1 MPDPRPCRS
10 NRVIFTLP
18 AFSDERMEQ
27 LRQQLELL
35 GSEKVVYAVICRK
48 PNSAFTGLVHLAG
61 HFLPPRNGGVSKW
74 KALLPALVT
83 AQFLSAGTKTDS
95 DWKPH
100 LLSAPAEVVV
110 EMGPFLTPARETD
123 AHYLAHLDF
132 KTRADPKGLD
142 PEACKAKDVTCG
154 NESAS
159 AIGEPVTQL
168 RAWQIKVHDK
178 LMQQNKRQ
186 ILFVVDRRGGRGKST
201 LALYLMQQ
209 YRGTHLSV
217 SGINKSN
224 DLNRILSKQKTGL
237 QSVVFDFPR
246 NCRPS
251 RFPWDT
257 IEGLKNG
264 ILGSGK
270 YDGNMVFFPGSVK
283 VAVFTNHH
291 PGGEFDR
298 LTEDRISLFDLD
310 EEFDLHGE
318 ALSQLTPSP
327 TTPRAEGDLSLDT
340 GSGHSKFPEA
350 SVKHPA
356 CPSCHCGT
364 DAPSLPSSPP
374 SVANSFSQ

>member
-1 MPDPRPCRS
+1 
-10 NRVIFTLP
+10 
-18 AFSDERMEQ
+18 MEQ
-27 LRQQLELL
+27 LRQQLEVL
-35 GSEKVVYAVICRK
+35 GSEKVSYAVIFRK
-48 PNSAFTGLVHLAG
+48 PNSAFTGLVHLAA

-74 KALLPALVT
+74 KELLPALVT
-83 AQFLSAGTKTDS
+83 AQFLSAGTKSDS
-95 DWKPH
+95 DWKAT

-110 EMGPFLTPARETD
+110 EMGTLLTPARGSD
-123 AHYLAHLDF
+123 AHYLALLEV
-132 KTRADPKGLD
+132 KTWTEAKRLD
-142 PEACKAKDVTCG
+142 PEACLKQRFQIKDVIG
-154 NESAS
+154 ANESAT
-159 AIGEPVTQL
+159 AIGEPVTHL
-168 RAWQIKVHDK
+168 RAWQIKVHDE

-186 ILFVVDRRGGRGKST
+186 ILFVIDRRGGQGKST
-201 LALYLMQQ
+201 LARYLMQQ
-209 YRGTHLSV
+209 YRGTHLSLTN
-217 SGINKSN
+217 IDKSN
-224 DLNRILSKQKTGL
+224 DLNHILSKQKAGL

-327 TTPRAEGDLSLDT
+327 TTPRAEGDGDLSLDL

-374 SVANSFSQ
+374 SEANSFSQ